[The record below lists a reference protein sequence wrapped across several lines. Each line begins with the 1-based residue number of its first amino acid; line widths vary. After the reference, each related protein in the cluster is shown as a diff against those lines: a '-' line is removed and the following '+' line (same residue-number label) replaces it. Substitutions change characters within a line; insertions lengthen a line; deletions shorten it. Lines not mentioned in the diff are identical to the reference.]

1 MLLTID
7 WERKLKELCKHS
19 HAAGYGRKSKEGC
32 ICTVY
37 TIAARIKAINQEIA
51 AGRARVTDCINADAV
66 LLHAGL
72 I

>member
-1 MLLTID
+1 MLLTLNWD
-7 WERKLKELCKHS
+7 AELRAQCKHS
-19 HAAGYGRKSKEGC
+19 HAAGRGRKDKTGC
-32 ICTVY
+32 ICTLY
-37 TIAARIKAINQEIA
+37 GIEQRIKLINAEIA